1 MKKNIS
7 PLTNTL
13 EKLKNI
19 HGVKFEWNDKY
30 KQLGRATNG
39 TQIGIIAQEL
49 EKEFPELVTTWGNES
64 YRAVDYGRFSAV
76 LLEAIKEQQQEIQEH
91 QNEIKKLKL
100 QNEIF
105 TKEIEEIRNK

>member
-1 MKKNIS
+1 MKYLNLSHSDGIILKKN
-7 PLTNTL
+7 
-13 EKLKNI
+13 E
-19 HGVKFEWNDKY
+19 KY

-76 LLEAIKEQQQEIQEH
+76 LLEAIKEQQGEINNLKTE
-91 QNEIKKLKL
+91 NLDLKKRIERLEKIK
-100 QNEIF
+100 
-105 TKEIEEIRNK
+105 